1 MKRLFFILLAF
12 VSLNTVAQETVTE
25 PQISEAERIIDKYGG
40 QAVEAFNNAVTKV
53 TPLAEEGF
61 NIAVK
66 LQKAKGIGEIAMAII
81 FFIAIIFIL
90 IIQIISIKKDWSDD
104 AQAFSIILGGIVQI
118 VCLAMG
124 ASYLY
129 DGILYLV
136 ASEWY
141 AITDILNLIK

>member
-61 NIAVK
+61 NMAVK
-66 LQKAKGIGEIAMAII
+66 LQKAKGIAEISMVIT
-81 FFIAIIFIL
+81 FFIVIIFII
-90 IIQIISIKKDWSDD
+90 IIQIMSIKKNWD
-104 AQAFSIILGGIVQI
+104 ADSQTGIFMVGGVVQI
-118 VCLAMG
+118 FCLVMG
-124 ASYLY
+124 ARYLY
-129 DGILYLV
+129 EGILYLI